1 MSDSSRATTAT
12 TTRIDLSAAVLTG
25 IALIALLSLH
35 LLPALFAGL
44 LVFELV
50 ALLTPLLARAIP
62 NQKAKLAAVALLSIL
77 VVTALIAAGFAIVRI
92 LGQEVGSAAGL
103 FRKLAALLED
113 VRNVLPAWL
122 IAYLPAD
129 PDALERGVGK
139 WLATHATQLQS
150 AGTAFGRGF
159 VKALLGMVI
168 GAMLALYEAQPN
180 HASGPLAIALRNCAT
195 RLANAFRRV
204 VFAQV
209 WISAINA
216 TLTGIFL
223 MLVLPLFGVHL
234 PLVKTM
240 IAVTFLVGLL
250 PVIGNLISNT
260 LITFVALS
268 VSAQVGA
275 AALLFLI
282 LVHKLEYF
290 LNARIVGGHINA
302 RAWELLIAM
311 LVFESAFGLIGLVA
325 APVYYAYLKD
335 ELRSRALV

>member
-1 MSDSSRATTAT
+1 MLEPSHPTSRY
-12 TTRIDLSAAVLTG
+12 DLIAALLTG
-25 IALIALLSLH
+25 AALITVLFLN

-50 ALLTPLLARAIP
+50 ALLSPLLARAIS
-62 NQKAKLAAVALLSIL
+62 NQRAKLTAVALLSIL
-77 VVTALIAAGFAIVRI
+77 VVTALVAAGIAVAKV
-92 LGQEVGSAAGL
+92 LDQEVGSAAGL
-103 FRKLAALLED
+103 FHKLASLLED
-113 VRNVLPAWL
+113 VRNVLPPWL
-122 IAYLPAD
+122 ITHLPAD
-129 PDALERGVGK
+129 SAAFEQSAGK
-139 WLATHATQLQS
+139 WLAAHVTQLQI
-150 AGTAFGRGF
+150 AGTAFGRGL

-168 GAMLALYEAQPN
+168 GAMLALHDVQPN
-180 HASGPLAIALRNCAT
+180 HAAGPLAVALRACAI
-195 RLANAFRRV
+195 RLAHAFRRV

-209 WISAINA
+209 WISTINA

-223 MLVLPLFGVHL
+223 VVLLPLFGVKL

-240 IAVTFLVGLL
+240 IAITFLVGLL

-268 VSAQVGA
+268 ISAKVGA

-282 LVHKLEYF
+282 LIHKLEYF

-325 APVYYAYLKD
+325 APVFYAYLKD